1 MSHRTASKAMGPAAI
16 TTIVILGATALGGAV
31 GVALF
36 WITTTYDVVALAH
49 TLTVALALL
58 LIVLVG
64 WFEIR
69 VGCRLLRSY
78 RRPS

>member
-1 MSHRTASKAMGPAAI
+1 MSGGTESKAMGLAAI
-16 TTIVILGATALGGAV
+16 ATVVALGATALGGAV
-31 GVALF
+31 GVVLF
-36 WITTTYDVVALAH
+36 WITTTYDVNILAH

-78 RRPS
+78 RGQP